1 MLRKL
6 FVAITILLFFSS
18 CKKEST
24 FKEVKVNDR
33 YSISIPDYLQPCVDL
48 HNDASFQYQNI
59 DKDIYA
65 FVIDERKKTMVSYD
79 LDYDIDA
86 YFKNIASQPFLEK
99 IKNGKVSTPAKE
111 KIDGH
116 EALVSEIT
124 GNVDG
129 IDVYYR
135 MGVIETPYAFYQI
148 LTWTRADKK
157 AEFQSDMNAMIES
170 FKELPQPESELP
182 VSEPEPATD
191 SVPAPDTANSSPA
204 K

>member
-1 MLRKL
+1 MFRKL
-6 FVAITILLFFSS
+6 LLSIALFSFISS
-18 CKKEST
+18 CKQETS
-24 FKEVKVNDR
+24 FKEVKVNER
-33 YSISIPDYLQPCVDL
+33 YSISIPEYLQPCVDL
-48 HNDASFQYQNI
+48 HEDASFQYQNT

-79 LDYDIDA
+79 LDYDIDL
-86 YFKNIASQPFLEK
+86 YFKNIASQPFHET
-99 IKNGKVSTPAKE
+99 IKNGKVSPPKKE
-111 KIDGH
+111 KINGN

-124 GNVDG
+124 GSVDG

-157 AEFQSDMNAMIES
+157 EEFQDDMNTMIES

-182 VSEPEPATD
+182 QPEPETQEQDTTAN
-191 SVPAPDTANSSPA
+191 AAADTA